1 MMTSA
6 MSWAMTVAGLSVLV
20 GAVALV
26 VSGAAWLARE
36 VGRPHRHT
44 PSAVAPTAVEVSQ
57 HRYARG
63 GNRRRRASP
72 PLGPA
77 PPMTLTHSASGARW
91 AVITTASRARYV
103 GETGDQRRW
112 RR

>member
-63 GNRRRRASP
+63 AIDDDELAHRLAQLRR
-72 PLGPA
+72 
-77 PPMTLTHSASGARW
+77 
-91 AVITTASRARYV
+91 
-103 GETGDQRRW
+103 
-112 RR
+112 